1 MLLSHR
7 QKVLLSTLLVLFI
20 VVLMLAIAEGAV
32 RVRQWVKY
40 GHFGHLDDIYS
51 VDQETGLRIPQS
63 DASTGTIKINSLG
76 FRGPPIDQAKAA
88 GQLRLAFLGASTT
101 FCAEVSS
108 DALTWPHLVS
118 ETIGS
123 GTPGV
128 VVDYVNG
135 AVPGYTVRSS
145 LQNLRERVAP
155 LQPDV
160 IVIYHATNDLS
171 RETRSLAEKQ
181 GIYKAGAADEMS
193 WLAEYSLLWYLVEKN
208 LRLQGVREN
217 ALAMEQ
223 RLEFSPSQLGSQF
236 HEDLKE
242 LVTESRKVTSM
253 VALVT
258 FSHRIR
264 TGQTP
269 EQQLEAAS
277 SALYYMPFMSPPGLL
292 DSFARY
298 NEIIGEVAR
307 ETGVLLIDGET
318 LIPGDG
324 DHFNDTVH
332 FRDAGSRAMARR
344 VSEALLQFPAFQELV
359 AAKRN
364 SG

>member
-1 MLLSHR
+1 
-7 QKVLLSTLLVLFI
+7 
-20 VVLMLAIAEGAV
+20 VVLMLALAEGAV

-51 VDQETGLRIPQS
+51 VDEATGLRIPQS
-63 DASTGTIKINSLG
+63 DASTATININSLG
-76 FRGPPIDQAKAA
+76 FRGPAVGQAKSA

-108 DALTWPHLVS
+108 DELTWPHLVS
-118 ETIGS
+118 ETIES
-123 GTPGV
+123 ATPGV
-128 VVDYVNG
+128 AVDYING

-181 GIYKAGAADEMS
+181 GIYRAGAADEMS

-208 LRLQGVREN
+208 LRLTGVREN
-217 ALAMEQ
+217 AAAMEH
-223 RLEFSPSQLGSQF
+223 RLEFVPSQLGSQF
-236 HEDLKE
+236 DKDLKD
-242 LVTESRKVTSM
+242 LVTEAKSVSRM

-264 TGQTP
+264 AGQTP
-269 EQQLEAAS
+269 EQQLEAAG
-277 SALYYMPFMSPPGLL
+277 SALYYMPFMSPPALI

-298 NEIIGEVAR
+298 NEIITEVAR
-307 ETGVLLIDGET
+307 QTGVLVIDGEE
-318 LIPGDG
+318 LIPGDNE
-324 DHFNDTVH
+324 HFNDTVH
-332 FRDAGSRAMARR
+332 FKDAGSRAMARR
-344 VSEALLQFPAFQELV
+344 VSDALLQLPAFQELV

-364 SG
+364 DG